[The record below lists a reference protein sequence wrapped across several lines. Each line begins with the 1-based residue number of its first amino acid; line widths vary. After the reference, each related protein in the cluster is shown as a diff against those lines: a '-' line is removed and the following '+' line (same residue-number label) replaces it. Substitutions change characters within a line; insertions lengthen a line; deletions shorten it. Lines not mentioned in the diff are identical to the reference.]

1 MISCPACGNADK
13 VYDQG
18 MDPIEGWF
26 VLCSL
31 HGIQVIGKKV
41 EQMPKKER

>member
-18 MDPIEGWF
+18 VDPIYGGF

-31 HGIQVIGKKV
+31 HGIQVVKS
-41 EQMPKKER
+41 EQKTSVKKE